1 MKKIT
6 SLFALLFL
14 WIGAQ
19 CAWAQYMPKLSTD
32 GGTQYEY
39 YIAVM
44 NSATRSF
51 VGLTPTDGSADNCFN
66 ANINNPSSTNGLAKF
81 TISGTTETDVY
92 TIKSVDR
99 DANLYYTTSNAHA
112 ANSVRTLAADD
123 TENASKINW
132 KITSKTAAYAKG
144 FTIGPKDNNAAINWN
159 KHGNTLGLWGDHNAA
174 SVCVFIPANLEAMN
188 ALCADVKTAI
198 QPTLES
204 DLETA
209 AAGILDQIG
218 GLPSS
223 NKSTVVAAAKA
234 GVTAELE
241 AGFTEYNFAKAS
253 ELYFSYN
260 YSTALNGAIGN
271 KLYLPTG
278 YYYFKSLNTDGRPPY
293 LYNDYFKAVNTQH
306 HTLQAT
312 EKGATNNYVWHITN
326 NGNGTIAI
334 VNGEGTPVV
343 KGVQNAGA
351 DGAITTHS
359 TLTFNDFNLSYF
371 QRMGGVHFTEN
382 LNASNGFK
390 LSDETHYLTTWNAG
404 PGYADNR
411 WTFEPVAV
419 EGKTVYKVSISG
431 LASGSTEV
439 PYVTCGDE
447 KAFDGG
453 FFIKESAI
461 TASDITALA
470 VSNYT
475 SEVSVSGNNIQVVYT
490 PQWNSI
496 LEETIA
502 NAETALANAPTE
514 TGIGYPTAEAKTA
527 LLNKIN
533 ASKEITVAV
542 ESDVTALQEAMQN
555 FNENVQLPT
564 DGSYVRIKNYARD
577 LSIDN
582 SNHPDR
588 SGYMTSNNGT
598 TDVYGVVADAGV
610 ERQTIDDAG
619 AVWRLVAT
627 SETATFKLYNLNSKK
642 YMGKT
647 SSAGNSK
654 YVSLVESEEEAGT
667 YVLVTTTA
675 YPQFT
680 ITCTNAE
687 GNNMKQL
694 HASGGGVMN
703 YGSGNGMNGPSA
715 WIISEATE
723 LTVNLNKAK
732 EDDTESYASVYLPFN
747 VTLPASGVTA
757 NKGVANADNTEFTLT
772 SVGSG
777 VPAENGVILVN
788 SEAAASVTLGITQ
801 NEVTADMEGN
811 DLTGTLVKKDIDT
824 NASYYFLGVNDA
836 LIAGMYR
843 PAAAL
848 TQIPANKAYLEEVGG
863 SVQGYRFSFGGET
876 TGIGS
881 VGTTDSANGV
891 YYDLSGRRVQN
902 PQKGVYILGNRK
914 VVLK

>member
-19 CAWAQYMPKLSTD
+19 CAWAQSA
-32 GGTQYEY
+32 GFRVSSAAGTQYEY

-44 NSATRSF
+44 NS
-51 VGLTPTDGSADNCFN
+51 TDRVYVHT
-66 ANINNPSSTNGLAKF
+66 NPSSGADSNCFGISTNPTTETGLAKF
-81 TISGTTETDVY
+81 TISEGTAGCY
-92 TIKSVDR
+92 IIKSVDR
-99 DANLYYTTSNAHA
+99 NANLYYTTTVDHA
-112 ANSVRTLAADD
+112 ANSVRTLADGD
-123 TENASKINW
+123 TENTANTEWIVRAKSASFA
-132 KITSKTAAYAKG
+132 TG
-144 FTIGPKDNNAAINWN
+144 FSIGPKEGNAVINWN
-159 KHGNTLGLWGDHNAA
+159 KHGSTLGLWGNQSAA
-174 SVCVFIPANLEAMN
+174 SVCVFVPANLEAMN
-188 ALCADVKTAI
+188 AMYEDMTAYVDAGFGALDAI
-198 QPTLES
+198 GGIPSAGNTS
-204 DLETA
+204 VTA
-209 AAGILDQIG
+209 ALASI
-218 GLPSS
+218 
-223 NKSTVVAAAKA
+223 KATMSTALSVPD
-234 GVTAELE
+234 G
-241 AGFTEYNFAKAS
+241 GFTEYSFAAAGN
-253 ELYFSYN
+253 LPFYTP
-260 YSTALNGAIGN
+260 STDEFNTAIGTTN
-271 KLYLPTG
+271 HLYLPTG
-278 YYYFKSLNTDGRPPY
+278 YYYFKSQNTDNRPPH
-293 LYNDYFKAVNTQH
+293 LYNDYFKEANTQH
-306 HTLQAT
+306 HTLQAN
-312 EKGATNNYVWHITN
+312 ERGVTNNYIWHITN

-371 QRMGGVHFTEN
+371 QSMGGVHFTEN

-390 LSDETHYLTTWNAG
+390 LSDNTYYLTTWNAG
-404 PGYADNR
+404 PGHADNR

-419 EGKTVYKVSISG
+419 DGKNVYTVSISG
-431 LASGSTEV
+431 LASSSTEV

-447 KAFDGG
+447 KAFAGG
-453 FFIKESAI
+453 FFIKESVVAASDV
-461 TASDITALA
+461 TASA

-475 SEVSVSGNNIQVVYT
+475 NEVTVSGNNIQVVYT

-496 LEETIA
+496 LQETIA
-502 NAETALANAPTE
+502 SAETALANAPAE

-527 LLNKIN
+527 LQDQIA
-533 ASKEITVAV
+533 ASKVIEVAS
-542 ESDVTALQEAMQN
+542 ESDVTALQEAMQD
-555 FNENVQLPT
+555 FNENVLLPT
-564 DGSYVRIKNYARD
+564 DGSYVRIKNYNRD
-577 LSIDN
+577 LGRDDYNPN
-582 SNHPDR
+582 SPTSHDGEG
-588 SGYMTSNNGT
+588 GYMSATNRRSSTAVGVQNT
-598 TDVYGVVADAGV
+598 TL
-610 ERQTIDDAG
+610 DDAG
-619 AVWRLVAT
+619 AIWKLEAT
-627 SETATFKLYNLNSKK
+627 GETGVYKLYNLNIKK
-642 YMGKT
+642 YLGKT
-647 SSAGNSK
+647 NANSNSQ
-654 YVSLVESEEEAGT
+654 YVSVTDNEEEAGT
-667 YVLVTTTA
+667 YVLATTKA

-680 ITCTNAE
+680 ISCANVSGGAY
-687 GNNMKQL
+687 KQL
-694 HASGGGVMN
+694 HASGYGLMN
-703 YGSGNGMNGPSA
+703 WGTGLNANGSSA

-723 LTVNLNKAK
+723 FDVTLNKAK

-801 NEVTADMEGN
+801 TEVTADMDGN

>member
-19 CAWAQYMPKLSTD
+19 CAWAQVYYQPKVST
-32 GGTQYEY
+32 GETVYEY
-39 YIAVM
+39 YLQAAGNNNAYYCTTNVGSD
-44 NSATRSF
+44 NS
-51 VGLTPTDGSADNCFN
+51 LTFRNSGDRLKVKLVSAGADGEYNVIPTNVSGQAIIGVTGTGNGSTVTYYADAASAQNSVFLLKAEPGGNGYKHAYDIYPKGGGSGWNLFDGVN
-66 ANINNPSSTNGLAKF
+66 ANEFKPLKLWSNGDQ
-81 TISGTTETDVY
+81 G
-92 TIKSVDR
+92 
-99 DANLYYTTSNAHA
+99 
-112 ANSVRTLAADD
+112 
-123 TENASKINW
+123 SK
-132 KITSKTAAYAKG
+132 
-144 FTIGPKDNNAAINWN
+144 WN
-159 KHGNTLGLWGDHNAA
+159 
-174 SVCVFIPANLEAMN
+174 FIPANDDALAVAIEEAKVYLGTISTILSPLPADLFNNISDGFGLFDLLEKNGVPAN
-188 ALCADVKTAI
+188 AQVLTSGYYRLKNFDTTSGNATFGSY
-198 QPTLES
+198 LFS
-204 DLETA
+204 DLKNEF
-209 AAGILDQIG
+209 GQ
-218 GLPSS
+218 
-223 NKSTVVAAAKA
+223 N
-234 GVTAELE
+234 VTL
-241 AGFTEYNFAKAS
+241 
-253 ELYFSYN
+253 
-260 YSTALNGAIGN
+260 GN
-271 KLYLPTG
+271 VPEDDKL
-278 YYYFKSLNTDGRPPY
+278 
-293 LYNDYFKAVNTQH
+293 
-306 HTLQAT
+306 LQ
-312 EKGATNNYVWHITN
+312 NNYIWHITRDGQAAKIGIVSGQGLGVNPNGTARKEITLGNACFWESSAFYFTEGLHLTNQSHQTVAN
-326 NGNGTIAI
+326 NGKVA
-334 VNGEGTPVV
+334 
-343 KGVQNAGA
+343 NA
-351 DGAITTHS
+351 
-359 TLTFNDFNLSYF
+359 
-371 QRMGGVHFTEN
+371 E
-382 LNASNGFK
+382 ASRTNPFK
-390 LSDETHYLTTWNAG
+390 LSVWAYANSAG
-404 PGYADNR
+404 SCY
-411 WTFEPVAV
+411 TFEKVDANNIYSVVV
-419 EGKTVYKVSISG
+419 EGYDEGTVTLTATG
-431 LASGSTEV
+431 EV
-439 PYVTCGDE
+439 A
-447 KAFDGG
+447 KNGG
-453 FFIKESAI
+453 FFYS
-461 TASDITALA
+461 TSDITTDDVTVAAINAYEPEL
-470 VSNYT
+470 
-475 SEVSVSGNNIQVVYT
+475 SVDADTKTIKVVYT
-490 PQWNSI
+490 PVWAGMLSNSI
-496 LEETIA
+496 TEAQTL
-502 NAETALANAPTE
+502 LSGMPTE
-514 TGIGYPTAEAKTA
+514 PVIGYPSGRAALEAAIETAQNVLNSGDEVTENNYNDLRTA
-527 LLNKIN
+527 IETYATSIL
-533 ASKEITVAV
+533 
-542 ESDVTALQEAMQN
+542 
-555 FNENVQLPT
+555 LPT

-582 SNHPDR
+582 QNHPDR

-598 TDVYGVVADAGV
+598 TDVYGVMADAGV

-667 YVLVTTTA
+667 YVLATTTA

-801 NEVTADMEGN
+801 NEVTADMDGN

-843 PAAAL
+843 PAATL